1 MVGIGPGGEEDMT
14 PRARRALEE
23 AEVVVGY
30 RHYVDLLGELV
41 AGRQVIT
48 TGMTGEVER
57 CRRAVAE
64 AASGKRVAVVSGGDP
79 GVYGMAG
86 LVLEILANW
95 GEGDA
100 PEVEIIPGITAATAA
115 AALLGAPLM
124 QDFAVISL
132 SDRLTPW
139 EEIARRLAG
148 AAAADFVLVLYNPK
162 SHGRPW
168 QLAAAKDIILRY
180 RPPTTPVGVVR
191 LAGRPGEEKWVTDL
205 AGLTELPVDMVSTV
219 IVGNSKTRVVGGRMI
234 TPRGYRV

>member
-1 MVGIGPGGEEDMT
+1 
-14 PRARRALEE
+14 
-23 AEVVVGY
+23 
-30 RHYVDLLGELV
+30 
-41 AGRQVIT
+41 
-48 TGMTGEVER
+48 
-57 CRRAVAE
+57 
-64 AASGKRVAVVSGGDP
+64 VAVVSGGDP

-95 GEGDA
+95 AEGET

-115 AALLGAPLM
+115 AALLGAPLV

-132 SDRLTPW
+132 SNRLAPW

-162 SHGRPW
+162 SHGRRW
-168 QLAAAKDIILRY
+168 QLAAARDIILRY

-205 AGLTELPVDMVSTV
+205 VGLTELPVDMVSTV
-219 IVGNSKTRVVGGRMI
+219 IVGNSKTRVVGTRMI